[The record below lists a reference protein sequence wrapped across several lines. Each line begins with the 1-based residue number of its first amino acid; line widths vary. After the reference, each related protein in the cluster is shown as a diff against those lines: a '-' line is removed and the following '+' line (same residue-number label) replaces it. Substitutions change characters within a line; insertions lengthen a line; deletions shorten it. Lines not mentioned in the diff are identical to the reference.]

1 MRDTARKRD
10 GGYRGG
16 LFDCLHLLVDL
27 GKEPVEKTMV
37 VRRGNPGRQ
46 QRRGG
51 NVLVVPEERVLVFAN
66 LDGCATELRGCKQVS
81 HAVFLDLPS

>member
-37 VRRGNPGRQ
+37 VRRGNPGR
-46 QRRGG
+46 
-51 NVLVVPEERVLVFAN
+51 
-66 LDGCATELRGCKQVS
+66 
-81 HAVFLDLPS
+81 